1 MTKQQEIYNYLCN
14 MSYTDLIDLVEYI
27 NSETNAL
34 NGLFLERMEDFNF
47 ILSGYTPFEIATMT
61 NGNDFDVND
70 DFFYIDYNNLCHS
83 CEKSAY
89 IYEIWQEIDKVVDV
103 LSNWDDYVYV
113 ENNMLI
119 PFKFDTSLDKII
131 NGGEIYDE

>member
-1 MTKQQEIYNYLCN
+1 MTKQHEIYNYLCN
-14 MSYTDLIDLVEYI
+14 MSYTDLIDLIEYI

-47 ILSGYTPFEIATMT
+47 ILSGYTPFEIATMI

-83 CEKSAY
+83 YDKCEY
-89 IYEIWQEIDKVVDV
+89 INNIWQEIDKVVDV
-103 LSNWDDYVYV
+103 LANWDDYVYI
-113 ENNMLI
+113 ENNMHI
-119 PFKFDTSLDKII
+119 TFKFDAVLDKIV

>member
-47 ILSGYTPFEIATMT
+47 ILSGYTPLEIATMT

-83 CEKSAY
+83 YDKAAY
-89 IYEIWQEIDKVVDV
+89 VCNIWQEIDKVVDV
-103 LSNWDDYVYV
+103 LANWDDYVYV
-113 ENNMLI
+113 ENHMHV
-119 PFKFDTSLDKII
+119 PFKFDTSMDKIV
-131 NGGEIYDE
+131 NKRGENL